1 MAAYR
6 KRNADG
12 PNSEDKALDLFA
24 EMMIEKIESIGKDW
38 HKPWFTEGSL
48 PWPRNLHGRE
58 YNGMN
63 ALMLLLH
70 CEKQGY
76 TIPRFCTF
84 DCVQRLNTPGKD
96 GQELPRVSILRGEK
110 SFPVMLTTFT
120 CIHKETKEKIKYDE
134 YKKLSEK
141 EQEQYNVFPRM
152 QVFRVF
158 NVAQTNLRETRP
170 ELWEKLEQEV
180 ARPKIEDGEH
190 LSFAPVDTM
199 IRDNLWICP
208 IRPKHQDSA
217 YYSISKNEIV
227 VPEKEQFKSGEAF
240 YGTLFHEMTHSTG
253 AEGVLDR
260 IKPTAF
266 GSAEYA
272 REELVAELGS
282 ALVAQRYGMAKHI
295 KEDSCAYLKGWLNEL
310 KESPQFIKT
319 TLLDVKRASSLI
331 TQKVDKIAMELE
343 QGLGRQE
350 RQDNGIAAPERTFY
364 ASAAYLQFDNDTKQF
379 DELKD
384 TGDYQGILSLARVY
398 SGGNG
403 MDEEHTYAAP
413 LRYRGDNLVAE
424 DKDFAVVY
432 NGSIGGTYDV
442 MRKHTEQEV
451 RDHIR
456 RYGID
461 HASDDVKEVAKDMAA
476 EEFARM
482 AEREPPVFE
491 MHNGEQLY
499 ANYNKETDT
508 IDVEKA
514 TGEGL
519 AVQHRFPYSHHA
531 SMEANLRIVY
541 EKLDSMNE
549 YRADMAEQTAFHR

>member
-1 MAAYR
+1 
-6 KRNADG
+6 
-12 PNSEDKALDLFA
+12 
-24 EMMIEKIESIGKDW
+24 
-38 HKPWFTEGSL
+38 
-48 PWPRNLHGRE
+48 
-58 YNGMN
+58 
-63 ALMLLLH
+63 
-70 CEKQGY
+70 
-76 TIPRFCTF
+76 
-84 DCVQRLNTPGKD
+84 
-96 GQELPRVSILRGEK
+96 
-110 SFPVMLTTFT
+110 
-120 CIHKETKEKIKYDE
+120 
-134 YKKLSEK
+134 
-141 EQEQYNVFPRM
+141 
-152 QVFRVF
+152 
-158 NVAQTNLRETRP
+158 
-170 ELWEKLEQEV
+170 
-180 ARPKIEDGEH
+180 
-190 LSFAPVDTM
+190 
-199 IRDNLWICP
+199 
-208 IRPKHQDSA
+208 
-217 YYSISKNEIV
+217 
-227 VPEKEQFKSGEAF
+227 
-240 YGTLFHEMTHSTG
+240 
-253 AEGVLDR
+253 
-260 IKPTAF
+260 
-266 GSAEYA
+266 
-272 REELVAELGS
+272 
-282 ALVAQRYGMAKHI
+282 
-295 KEDSCAYLKGWLNEL
+295 
-310 KESPQFIKT
+310 
-319 TLLDVKRASSLI
+319 
-331 TQKVDKIAMELE
+331 
-343 QGLGRQE
+343 
-350 RQDNGIAAPERTFY
+350 
-364 ASAAYLQFDNDTKQF
+364 
-379 DELKD
+379 
-384 TGDYQGILSLARVY
+384 
-398 SGGNG
+398 